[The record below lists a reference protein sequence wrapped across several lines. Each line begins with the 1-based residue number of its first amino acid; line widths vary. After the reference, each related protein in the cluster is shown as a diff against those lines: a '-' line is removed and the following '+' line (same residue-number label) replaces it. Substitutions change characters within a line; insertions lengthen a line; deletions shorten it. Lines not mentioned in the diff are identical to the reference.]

1 MRESRS
7 GRQEDRA
14 GDGPVQRLWGAGRA
28 ARQRP
33 NPGESARRGAVP
45 QPDREADLLRL
56 IASDPWRM
64 ACLEAV
70 AALGLPD
77 CWIGAGFVRT
87 PVWDRL
93 HGYDAP
99 TPLPD
104 IDVIYFRPGDGPDA
118 EAAAEAALAARL
130 PGEPWSVRNQARM
143 HRRNGDTPYRDTA
156 DALTHWLETPTA
168 VAVRLDPGAGLQLL
182 APLGLDDLFAMVI
195 RPTPHARARRL
206 AAFRARLAAKD
217 WRGRWP
223 KCRVM
228 LCEM

>member
-1 MRESRS
+1 M
-7 GRQEDRA
+7 
-14 GDGPVQRLWGAGRA
+14 
-28 ARQRP
+28 
-33 NPGESARRGAVP
+33 P

-93 HGYDAP
+93 HGHAAP

-104 IDVIYFRPGDGPDA
+104 IDVIYHRPGDGPA
-118 EAAAEAALAARL
+118 EEAAAEAALAARL

-143 HRRNGDTPYRDTA
+143 HRRNGDRPYRSTA
-156 DALTHWLETPTA
+156 DALTFWLETPTA
-168 VAVRLDPGAGLQLL
+168 LAMRLAPDGRFELL
-182 APLGLDDLFAMVI
+182 APFGLDDLYGLVMQ
-195 RPTPHARARRL
+195 PTPHARAQRL
-206 AAFRARLAAKD
+206 PAYRARLASKAFGKT
-217 WRGRWP
+217 WP
-223 KCRVM
+223 KIKI
-228 LCEM
+228 LYT